1 LPWIL
6 KYLGGNA
13 SLSLE
18 EEAMEELTEFDKLV
32 ESLSILFRFRKR
44 TEVGWMQIS
53 WSTQKKNVGGQ
64 TTAT

>member
-1 LPWIL
+1 MPWIL